1 MMARRGARSMGRA
14 GAHRAGPVQLGETLL
29 HLAARNG
36 HLGLAEK
43 LLAAG
48 VAVDVAAGEV
58 RGPLAGEGVAGGFD
72 VETGVFL
79 DKMMMCFMAGSLLF
93 QV

>member
-1 MMARRGARSMGRA
+1 LE
-14 GAHRAGPVQLGETLL
+14 V
-29 HLAARNG
+29 
-36 HLGLAEK
+36 AEK

-48 VAVDVAAGEV
+48 AAVDVAAGEV